1 MSIAGKTSS
10 QGDEFELQ
18 VALHWLISLYRDEE
32 INFVQVDSTGIP
44 DLEQEIPIDDIVI
57 SYKDGRKKFIQAKKN
72 QPKYQSWR
80 FNDDVLKEELVKAQK
95 QHELTPDAEIW
106 FYSRSPFGNL
116 HKLTE
121 GVRKFGS
128 YTAFNKSAPKTLL
141 APLKSL
147 TSIISPKIT
156 ASSLKKTFAMAKM
169 LFFDSNQ
176 DWASR
181 NLLDLKGYFPQAKTV
196 KNVLE
201 RLIAKHA
208 ASLPGTPYFL
218 NRLSFLATLK
228 EHNLEAAPIRSE
240 ADILESFRSASRIG
254 RAWGRTIDG
263 VKVEQPELAEV
274 MDSVEDDK
282 RTILVT
288 SLPGCGKTCLLLD
301 LVDQLEKDPSV
312 GLLFIKGD
320 QFSDANSEDDLVRMG
335 LPEGIVGQCARLA
348 EYRKVVVVVDSLDV
362 LSLSR
367 SHGAFKVLLSIIDRL
382 SLVDKTTVVAACRE
396 FDRQYDPQLRDRDW
410 NKIIKIAPFDYEI
423 VVRPLMDKWSVDD
436 SEISESFRSL
446 ICVPQ
451 HLALFK
457 KLVESKTYLGIQNA
471 WDLFDRYLVEYVEKD
486 SLLGTRAIDLLH
498 HMAKEM
504 MKSRCCSLPT
514 VTISSEAELSRRL
527 ISQGILIEQQ
537 PGVIAFSHQTL
548 VENLLV
554 RGSITNGEGLVD
566 FIHNH
571 PPLPFVRPVVR
582 AFFGHL
588 RVVDRTRFSREFR
601 KTLSDDKIAYH
612 LKRLLVE
619 SFAEMSVDE
628 KDWSLVRWLLND
640 HPDLFRRCLYA
651 VQDVSWLDMIEQR
664 LLSIFVGQK
673 DRNVWEQIVTQRLTV
688 WVEKYPERVIKMW
701 IGLYDNSSDKANQA
715 YNTSIHLGDLKKW
728 TTEGVGGLLER
739 LVSAEGFER
748 DFIGKPLSLWIDA
761 TNQGDELLWSY
772 IIKKVPDEG
781 PSRYGEKELRCDEH
795 DFHDAQFLKKRL
807 LKSELLLGLV
817 MDSLIGWSKKEG
829 RLSDLHSF
837 SDYFLMD
844 SSWRYTHNSREMYSA
859 DGINILLSYV
869 ESALKVHARHN
880 TTWWRDNELRIRGA
894 REFGFMY
901 LLTLCYKENP
911 EKNSD
916 GITSL
921 LTDKELLRFGR
932 IEFELGSLANS
943 TYHLLSEEVAAENQ
957 TLVMELYAEEGDEG
971 SVPDWVN
978 RRRYDYL
985 VWIPNIWRTKGAQAF
1000 IDRFKCA
1007 FGYQHPSPQ
1016 IWSSGGAVRQPF
1028 EHQMLCQLSAS
1039 WAMKLVRHYNEE
1051 VGFESMADRLS
1062 GGKREALWGF
1072 REAASLCPKSMLK
1085 LLPLIQKEGL
1095 DTKFVHEIYTG
1106 LAHHVR
1112 YLHGN
1117 MSSAQ
1122 NDWKPVEDSIPKEEL
1137 RKLVLVGLER
1147 NAVVWD
1153 DLGCTSSLLRAGIDV
1168 VDDQSDAERLFKNH
1182 KDFYSRVG
1190 TVSKDKKYAI
1200 EDGAEALI
1208 RLAEVCVENEWDLL
1222 PKVDKLLGRYV
1233 HDADESTLITF
1244 LRHLPFLI
1252 YKNPEPSWGFFLAAM
1267 DRLDID
1273 KWWAAERCFYYN
1285 YRDQAEE
1292 VYQYVDKLLG
1302 SESEEGLEVAGKI
1315 ITLMYL
1321 SDIVD
1326 EEKYFS
1332 RITKSP
1338 EKAMQ
1343 GAVTNLAHNLYIED
1357 VSTRCR
1363 NALSRIF
1370 AECSLTESVMRSF
1383 GSVFREDSKKRNMVG
1398 RDLVFSYLKALP
1410 KVSGSPGIF
1419 SFHRWLHAQAKNDP
1433 IQNLEYLEAMADT
1446 YEECGADTRLYGAR
1460 EDIPIVLREI
1470 LIEADETD
1478 DPDLISR
1485 VVNVQDRLMQT
1496 GFDGISKLY
1505 DDY

>member
-18 VALHWLISLYRDEE
+18 IALHWLINLYRDEG
-32 INFVQVDSTGIP
+32 IDFVQVDSTGIP
-44 DLEQEIPIDDIVI
+44 DLKQEIPIDDIVI

-80 FNDDVLKEELVKAQK
+80 FTDEVLKEELVKARK

-116 HKLTE
+116 QKLAE

-128 YTAFNKSAPKTLL
+128 YTSFNNSAPQTLKG
-141 APLKSL
+141 PLKSL
-147 TSIISPKIT
+147 TRIISPKIT
-156 ASSLKKTFAMAKM
+156 ALSLKKSYAMAKM

-181 NLLDLKGYFPQAKTV
+181 NLLDLKGHFPQAKTV

-201 RLIAKHA
+201 RLIAEHA
-208 ASLPGTPYFL
+208 ASLPGTPYVL
-218 NRLSFLATLK
+218 NRLGFLETLK
-228 EHNLEAAPIRSE
+228 EHDLEAAPILSE
-240 ADILESFRSASRIG
+240 ADILECFRSASRIG

-263 VKVEQPELAEV
+263 VKVEQSELAEV
-274 MDSVEDDK
+274 LDSVEDDK

-288 SLPGCGKTCLLLD
+288 SHPGCGKTCLLLD
-301 LVDQLEKDPSV
+301 LVDQFEKDPSV

-320 QFSDANSEDDLVRMG
+320 QFSDANSEDDLTRMG

-367 SHGAFKVLLSIIDRL
+367 SHGAFRVILSIIDRL
-382 SLVDKTTVVAACRE
+382 SLVKNTVVIAACRE

-410 NKIIKIAPFDYEI
+410 KKIVRISPFDYEI
-423 VVRPLMDKWSVDD
+423 VVRPLIEKWGADD

-457 KLVESKTYLGIQNA
+457 KLVESKSYLGIQSA

-486 SLLGTRAIDLLH
+486 SLLGTRAINLLH
-498 HMAKEM
+498 HMANEM

-527 ISQGILIEQQ
+527 ISQGLLIEQQ

-554 RGSITNGEGLVD
+554 RGSITSGEGLVD

-588 RVVDRTRFSREFR
+588 RVVDRTRFRREFR
-601 KTLSDDKIAYH
+601 KALSDDKIAYH

-619 SFAEMSVDE
+619 SFAEMPIDD

-651 VQDVSWLDMIEQR
+651 VQDVTWLDMIERR
-664 LLSIFVGQK
+664 LLTSFVGQQE
-673 DRNVWEQIVTQRLTV
+673 RNIWEQIVTQRLTV
-688 WVEKYPERVIKMW
+688 WVEKYPERVIEIW
-701 IGLYDNSSDKANQA
+701 ISLFDNSSDKANQA

-728 TTEGVGGLLER
+728 TTEDVGALLER
-739 LVSAEGFER
+739 LVSAEGFDR
-748 DFIGKPLSLWIDA
+748 DFIGKPLSLWVDA

-772 IIKKVPDEG
+772 IIKKVPNEG
-781 PSRYGEKELRCDEH
+781 PSRYGKKELRCDEH
-795 DFHDAQFLKKRL
+795 DFHDAKFLKKRL
-807 LKSELLLGLV
+807 QKSELLLGLAV
-817 MDSLIGWSKKEG
+817 NSLIGWSKKEG
-829 RLSDLHSF
+829 RSSDFHSF

-844 SSWRYTHNSREMYSA
+844 SSWRYTHNKHDMYSA
-859 DGINILLSYV
+859 DGISILLSYV
-869 ESALKVHARHN
+869 ESALKVHARHD
-880 TTWWRDNELRIRGA
+880 TTWWKDNELRIRGV

-911 EKNSD
+911 EMNIE
-916 GITSL
+916 GIASL
-921 LTDKELLRFGR
+921 LTDKELLRFGK

-943 TYHLLSEEVAAENQ
+943 TYHFLSEEVAAENQ
-957 TLVMELYAEEGDEG
+957 ELVMALYAEKGEEI
-971 SVPDWVN
+971 SESDWVN
-978 RRRYDYL
+978 RKRYDYL
-985 VWIPNIWRTKGAQAF
+985 IWIPNVWRTKEAQAF
-1000 IDRFKCA
+1000 IDRFKRA

-1016 IWSSGGAVRQPF
+1016 IWSSGGTVRQPF
-1028 EHQMLCQLSAS
+1028 EHKMLCQLSAS
-1039 WAMKLVRHYNEE
+1039 WAIKLVRHYNEE
-1051 VGFESMADRLS
+1051 AGFESMADHLS
-1062 GGKREALWGF
+1062 GGKNEALWGF
-1072 REAASLCPKSMLK
+1072 REAAALCPKHMLG
-1085 LLPLIQKEGL
+1085 LLPLIQEERL
-1095 DTKFVHEIYTG
+1095 DAQFVHEIYTG

-1117 MSSAQ
+1117 LSSSQ
-1122 NDWKPVEDSIPKEEL
+1122 KDWKPVEASILKEEL
-1137 RKLVLVGLER
+1137 RGLVFAGLET
-1147 NAVVWD
+1147 NVVVWD
-1153 DLGCTSSLLRAGIDV
+1153 DLRCTSSLLRACADV
-1168 VDDQSDAERLFKNH
+1168 VIDQSDADHLFKHH
-1182 KDFYSRVG
+1182 KDFYNRIK
-1190 TVSKDKKYAI
+1190 TVSKDKEYVI
-1200 EDGAEALI
+1200 EDGAESLLF
-1208 RLAEVCVENEWDLL
+1208 LAESCVENGWELL
-1222 PKVDKLLGRYV
+1222 SKVNELLGAYV
-1233 HDADESTLITF
+1233 CEGDESTLITF
-1244 LRHLPFLI
+1244 LRHLPYLI
-1252 YKNPEPSWGFFLAAM
+1252 YKQPESSWSFFLTAM
-1267 DRLDID
+1267 DRLDIN

-1285 YRDQAEE
+1285 YRDRAEE
-1292 VYQYVDKLLG
+1292 IYPYVEKLFG
-1302 SESEEGLEVAGKI
+1302 SESEEGLEVAGRI
-1315 ITLMYL
+1315 FTLMYL
-1321 SDIVD
+1321 SGLVD
-1326 EEKYFS
+1326 EDKYFS
-1332 RITKSP
+1332 RIERSP

-1343 GAVTNLAHNLYIED
+1343 GAVTNLAHNLYIKD
-1357 VSTRCR
+1357 VSTKCR
-1363 NALSRIF
+1363 KVLSRFF
-1370 AECSLTESVMRSF
+1370 AECSLTESIMRSF
-1383 GSVFREDSKKRNMVG
+1383 GSVFREDSNKGNMVG
-1398 RDLVFSYLKALP
+1398 SELVFSYLKALP
-1410 KVSGSPGIF
+1410 KVVGNPGIF
-1419 SFHRWLHAQAKNDP
+1419 NFHRWLHAQAKNDP
-1433 IQNLEYLEAMADT
+1433 LQNLEYLEAMAGA
-1446 YEECGADTRLYGAR
+1446 YEKCGEDTRLYGSR

-1470 LIEADETD
+1470 LIEADEAD
-1478 DPDLISR
+1478 DPDLINR
-1485 VVNVQDRLMQT
+1485 VISVQDRLMKT